1 MTKILSHGIPQ
12 RIIRDTQAYQLV
24 ALIEGAAANTQFINN
39 LQVLGQQRKL
49 LAEGRQKLDA
59 LSATGTVE
67 ERAALQAQVL
77 QIDAL
82 VTKNVQFM
90 TQHYGYS
97 LEQNYLLNPVFS
109 VLLKKAVDEQG
120 KPIEDEAKASLEAE
134 FYTVESYDAFQALRQ
149 RAADLGGDA
158 AKKEDYDAIK
168 AELLE
173 KYAFDV
179 QAHYILQVRKG
190 ALYATVPAAVA

>member
-1 MTKILSHGIPQ
+1 MTKILNHGIPQ
-12 RIIRDTQAYQLV
+12 RIVRDTQAFQLV

-49 LAEGRQKLDA
+49 LAEIRQKVAA
-59 LSATGTVE
+59 LPASATVE
-67 ERAALQAQVL
+67 ERAALQAQSL
-77 QIDAL
+77 QLDNL

-97 LEQNYLLNPVFS
+97 LEQNYLLNPVYS
-109 VLLKKAVDEQG
+109 ALLKKAVDENG
-120 KPIEDEAKASLEAE
+120 KPIEDEAKSTLEAE
-134 FYTVESYDAFQALRQ
+134 FQTFEAYDAFQALRQ
-149 RAADLGGDA
+149 RAQDLGSDET
-158 AKKEDYDAIK
+158 KKADYDAVK

-179 QAHYILQVRKG
+179 NSHYILQVRKG
-190 ALYATVPAAVA
+190 ALYATVPAAA

>member
-1 MTKILSHGIPQ
+1 MTKILNHGIPQ
-12 RIIRDTQAYQLV
+12 RIVRDTHAFQLV

-49 LAEGRQKLDA
+49 LAEIRQKVAA
-59 LSATGTVE
+59 LPASATVE
-67 ERAALQAQVL
+67 ERAALQAQAL
-77 QIDAL
+77 QLDNL

-97 LEQNYLLNPVFS
+97 LEQNYLLNPVYS
-109 VLLKKAVDEQG
+109 ALLKKAVDENG
-120 KPIEDEAKASLEAE
+120 KPIEDEAKATLEAE
-134 FYTVESYDAFQALRQ
+134 FQTFEAYDAFQALRQ
-149 RAADLGGDA
+149 RAQDLGSDET
-158 AKKEDYDAIK
+158 KKADYDAVK

-179 QAHYILQVRKG
+179 NSHYILQVRKG
-190 ALYATVPAAVA
+190 ALYATVPAAA

>member
-1 MTKILSHGIPQ
+1 MTKILNHGIPQ
-12 RIIRDTQAYQLV
+12 RIVRDTQAFQLV

-49 LAEGRQKLDA
+49 LSEIRQKVAA
-59 LSATGTVE
+59 LPASATVE
-67 ERAALQAQVL
+67 ERAALQAQSL
-77 QIDAL
+77 QLDNL

-97 LEQNYLLNPVFS
+97 LEQNYLLNPVYS
-109 VLLKKAVDEQG
+109 ALLKKAVDENG
-120 KPIEDEAKASLEAE
+120 KPIEDEAKATLEAE
-134 FYTVESYDAFQALRQ
+134 FQTFEAYDAFQALRQ
-149 RAADLGGDA
+149 RAQDLGSDET
-158 AKKEDYDAIK
+158 KKADYDAVK

-179 QAHYILQVRKG
+179 NSHYILQVRKG
-190 ALYATVPAAVA
+190 ALYATVPAAA

>member
-1 MTKILSHGIPQ
+1 MTKILNHGIPQ
-12 RIIRDTQAYQLV
+12 RIVRDTQAFQLV

-49 LAEGRQKLDA
+49 LAEIRQKVAA
-59 LSATGTVE
+59 LPASATVE
-67 ERAALQAQVL
+67 ERAALQAQSL
-77 QIDAL
+77 QLDNL

-97 LEQNYLLNPVFS
+97 LEQNYLLNPVYS
-109 VLLKKAVDEQG
+109 ALLRKAVDENG
-120 KPIEDEAKASLEAE
+120 KPIEDEAKATLEAE
-134 FYTVESYDAFQALRQ
+134 FQTFEAYDAFQALRQ
-149 RAADLGGDA
+149 RAQDLGSDET
-158 AKKEDYDAIK
+158 KKADYDAVK

-179 QAHYILQVRKG
+179 NSHYILQVRKG
-190 ALYATVPAAVA
+190 ALYATVPAAA